1 MSQEMFTLIDI
12 QPPEDLT
19 IVWDTWG
26 QEWHLDPTTNLWV
39 LQKDCTKGSVVKI
52 WGDLMQY
59 FAPLYDHPPLMYD
72 EWEPGSQNLSYVFVN
87 TIKAA
92 DILENVV
99 KSIDRLYGTQNPARD
114 KNKETITETEF
125 WAETRGVISAAY
137 NVLTVWRNMIEDG
150 RHPES
155 LAPKVL
161 DPPQPDEQQAPPK
174 LKLIRG
180 DERQ

>member
-1 MSQEMFTLIDI
+1 MSQEMFTLINI

-26 QEWHLDPTTNLWV
+26 QEWHLDPATNLWV
-39 LQKDCTKGSVVKI
+39 LQKDCTKNSVAKT
-52 WGDLMQY
+52 WGDLMLF
-59 FAPLYDHPPLMYD
+59 FAPLCDYPPLMYD
-72 EWEPGSQNLSYVFVN
+72 EWTPNAQNLSYIYVN

-99 KSIDRLYGTQNPARD
+99 KSIDRLYNTPNPAR
-114 KNKETITETEF
+114 NKTKEPVKETEF

-155 LAPKVL
+155 LAPKEL
-161 DPPQPDEQQAPPK
+161 DPPQPAKQQTPPR
-174 LKLIRG
+174 LKLVKNS
-180 DERQ
+180 EQ